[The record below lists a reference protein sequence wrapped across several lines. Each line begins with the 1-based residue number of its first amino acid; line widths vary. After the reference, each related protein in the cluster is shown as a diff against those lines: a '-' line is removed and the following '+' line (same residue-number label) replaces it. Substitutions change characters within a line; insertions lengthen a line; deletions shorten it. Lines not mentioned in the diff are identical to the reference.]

1 MILWMIFSFLTF
13 AIGYGIGLLIHTRH
27 EKRLAEVFE
36 DVEELLRDLEELGFL
51 NFDKAIDDD
60 PTTEEIKRLLSQ
72 LDFSSNDEML
82 HPNETEE
89 IE

>member
-1 MILWMIFSFLTF
+1 MWLIFSFLTF
-13 AIGYGIGLLIHTRH
+13 AIGYGLGLLIHKRQ
-27 EKRLAEVFE
+27 EMRLAEMFE
-36 DVEELLRDLEELGFL
+36 DVEELLREMEELGFL
-51 NFDKAIDDD
+51 NFDKAIGDD
-60 PTTEEIKRLLSQ
+60 PTTEEIKRLLEQ